1 MSTETHTRLMNSQ
14 SDGIISG
21 DFDFADL
28 SDSEVFEAAALFLK
42 TQDALKIAMRSTEAN
57 LRKVCLAY
65 ADRAG
70 MWGVNPDILRRELKL
85 RGYYGV

>member
-1 MSTETHTRLMNSQ
+1 MSQETDTRLMNTPSG
-14 SDGIISG
+14 GIISG
-21 DFDFADL
+21 GFDFADL
-28 SDSEVFEAAALFLK
+28 PDSEVFEIAANYLR
-42 TQDALKIAMRSTEAN
+42 TQDALTVAMRATEAN
-57 LRKVCLAY
+57 LRKACLAY

>member
-1 MSTETHTRLMNSQ
+1 MSQETDTRLMNTPSG
-14 SDGIISG
+14 GIISDG
-21 DFDFADL
+21 FDFADL
-28 SDSEVFEAAALFLK
+28 PDSEMFEIAANYLR
-42 TQDALKIAMRSTEAN
+42 TQDALTVAMRTTEAN
-57 LRKVCLAY
+57 LRKACLAY